1 MTLKP
6 RVAFGYATAII
17 VPLVLGSLWGRL
29 SPVVQLLPALL
40 FLLFASLTARFFGFG
55 PALVYIAGSA
65 VVLALHVF
73 RYVAHEPTPI
83 VLRMVLYLVV
93 SITIASIS
101 RRRSEEVREAE
112 ERLDASRRRLQA
124 LFDTALDAILFFGSD
139 GRFVDANPGVTRL
152 LGYTHEEI
160 MEKNVG
166 DFTQPQDRERT
177 LAAFHTTV
185 TAGEAS
191 GELRLMRKDGKDR
204 DVEFRSVANVLP
216 GLHVVTMHD
225 VSERKEAERVLEQ
238 LPGRLLRTQDEERR
252 RIARQLHDTTAQNL
266 AAIRLNLVAVSRTA
280 AAAAAE
286 VSESL
291 KESIALTE
299 ESMSQIRTL
308 AYLLHP
314 PLIEEAGL
322 VATLRWFVR
331 AFETRSGIE
340 VSLDVPDDLERLP
353 PETETTLFR
362 IIQESLT
369 NIQRHSHSSVARI
382 RLDTERQRIHLEIVD
397 EGTGIAEHFR
407 GNEAALFASGVG
419 VAGMRQRARDLG
431 GEMKIESNDGGTSV
445 TVVLPLEKSA

>member
-6 RVAFGYATAII
+6 RVAFGYTAAVLI
-17 VPLVLGSLWGRL
+17 PLMLGSLWSLL

-40 FLLFASLTARFFGFG
+40 FLLFASLIARFSGFG

-83 VLRMVLYLVV
+83 VLRLVLYLVV

-166 DFTQPQDRERT
+166 DFTQPQHRDRT
-177 LAAFHTTV
+177 LASFHTTL
-185 TAGEAS
+185 TTGES
-191 GELRLMRKDGKDR
+191 TGELRLQRKDGTDC

-216 GLHVVTMHD
+216 DLHVVMMHD
-225 VSERKEAERVLEQ
+225 ISERKEAARALEQ

-266 AAIRLNLVAVSRTA
+266 AAIRLNLVALSRT
-280 AAAAAE
+280 AAAE
-286 VSESL
+286 VSEL
-291 KESIALTE
+291 LTESIALTE
-299 ESMSQIRTL
+299 ESMSEIRTL

-331 AFETRSGIE
+331 GFETRSGIA
-340 VSLDVPDDLERLP
+340 VCLDVPDVLQRLP

-382 RLDTERQRIHLEIVD
+382 RLNTDRQRIQLEIVD
-397 EGTGIAEHFR
+397 EGTGIAAHFR

-431 GEMKIESNDGGTSV
+431 GEMKIESNDGGTRV
-445 TVVLPLEKSA
+445 TVVLPLEKSE